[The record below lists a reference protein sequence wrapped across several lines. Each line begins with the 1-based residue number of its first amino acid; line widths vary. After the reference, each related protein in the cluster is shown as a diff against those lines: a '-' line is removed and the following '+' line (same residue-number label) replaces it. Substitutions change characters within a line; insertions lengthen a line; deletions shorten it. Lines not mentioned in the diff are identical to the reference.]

1 MLMTRIVYLSF
12 TLVVLA
18 LNCAAL
24 LAVRNSPHEIDAI
37 VPATLLINALAWPL
51 ALVIAYRIGQV
62 TGVEYF
68 RQVRAKIATIRAS
81 RHAASPKRP

>member
-12 TLVVLA
+12 TLVVLV

-37 VPATLLINALAWPL
+37 VPAALLIDAMAWPL

-68 RQVRAKIATIRAS
+68 RQVRAKLAAMRAS
-81 RHAASPKRP
+81 RHAAPPKRS